1 MGSDDIH
8 TGLKLFYGQN
18 TFLSY
23 SHISG
28 LNNVY
33 DWVRSLGRE
42 RAAGICNIFVIWQT
56 PGPTW
61 TFAEHELR
69 YIRECQMSWGG
80 VHPKTFVRECR
91 GPQGIAGY
99 QMSFGKPAK
108 TTDKDGGGAK
118 WLELNP
124 EGVHL

>member
-1 MGSDDIH
+1 
-8 TGLKLFYGQN
+8 
-18 TFLSY
+18 
-23 SHISG
+23 
-28 LNNVY
+28 
-33 DWVRSLGRE
+33 
-42 RAAGICNIFVIWQT
+42 
-56 PGPTW
+56 
-61 TFAEHELR
+61 
-69 YIRECQMSWGG
+69 MSWGG

-108 TTDKDGGGAK
+108 TTDKDEGGAK